1 MKPME
6 MNRSQNKPV
15 INTEKTNNI
24 DKNNK
29 FTNTESKKDVNNLV
43 SGTVTNCKY
52 LNVRKSASIE
62 AISSAIINEG
72 DKVTIDMNAS
82 NNDWYKIRTSSGID
96 GFSMKKFIE
105 VN

>member
-6 MNRSQNKPV
+6 TNKLQNKSV

-24 DKNNK
+24 VENSKPNN
-29 FTNTESKKDVNNLV
+29 EPKKDVNNLV
-43 SGTVTNCKY
+43 SGIVTNCKF
-52 LNVRKSASIE
+52 LNVRKSASTE
-62 AISSAIINEG
+62 AIALAIIDKG

-82 NNDWYKIRTSSGID
+82 NNDWYKIRTTSGID